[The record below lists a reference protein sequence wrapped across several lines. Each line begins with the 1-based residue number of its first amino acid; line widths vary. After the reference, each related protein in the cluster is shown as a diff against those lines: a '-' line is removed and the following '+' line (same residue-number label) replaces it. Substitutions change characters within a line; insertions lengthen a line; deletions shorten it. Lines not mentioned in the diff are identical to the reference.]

1 MLIKHSKFKN
11 TGILFELLVRQ
22 ITTDTLSGKNSEALN
37 ILKKYFSKTELGR
50 EYKLYESLI
59 KRTNLTEGKANMVIN
74 TVLENSKQ
82 LNKTALKKQ
91 KYNLIK
97 EIKNYYNLE
106 EFFKTKL
113 PNYKTQ
119 AAIYTLIESQNNN
132 TENIIENKL
141 VILEHLTLSNTKK
154 EANTNTTIEELANE
168 DKDTR
173 ILTYKILLEKFN
185 SKYIDFSSD
194 KKNILKEFINIVDNS
209 TKLKEFYNIKINEM
223 KLELVLLNKK
233 TKNKVTKIK
242 LNETLNFL
250 VTLGKNDKINNDNI
264 VNLLQYLYSMIGKP
278 NININSSFFKKVSG
292 DYCYL
297 YDLINANLNISF

>member
-22 ITTDTLSGKNSEALN
+22 ITTDTLSGRNSEALN

-113 PNYKTQ
+113 PNYKAQ
-119 AAIYTLIESQNNN
+119 AAVYTLIESQSINIS
-132 TENIIENKL
+132 TESTIENKL
-141 VILEHLTLSNTKK
+141 VILEHLTSSTNTKK
-154 EANTNTTIEELANE
+154 ETNTNLVIEELANE

-185 SKYIDFSSD
+185 NKYVDFSSN
-194 KKNILKEFINIVDNS
+194 KKNILKEFINVVDNS

-223 KLELVLLNKK
+223 KSELVLLNKK
-233 TKNKVTKIK
+233 TKNEVTKIK

-250 VTLGKNDKINNDNI
+250 VTLGKNDKINNDDI
-264 VNLLQYLYSMIGKP
+264 VNLLQYCDLIEEL
-278 NININSSFFKKVSG
+278 KKVNG
-292 DYCYL
+292 K
-297 YDLINANLNISF
+297 

>member
-59 KRTNLTEGKANMVIN
+59 KRTNLTEGKANMIIN

-119 AAIYTLIESQNNN
+119 AAIYTLIESQNTN

-154 EANTNTTIEELANE
+154 ETNTNTTIEELANE

-185 SKYIDFSSD
+185 SKYVDFSSN

-223 KLELVLLNKK
+223 KLELISLNKK
-233 TKNKVTKIK
+233 TKNEVTKIK

-264 VNLLQYLYSMIGKP
+264 VNLLQY
-278 NININSSFFKKVSG
+278 
-292 DYCYL
+292 C
-297 YDLINANLNISF
+297 DLIEELKQANEK

>member
-1 MLIKHSKFKN
+1 MKISHSKFKN

-113 PNYKTQ
+113 PNYKAQ
-119 AAIYTLIESQNNN
+119 AAIYTLIESQNTNVP

-154 EANTNTTIEELANE
+154 ETNVNTTIEELANE

-185 SKYIDFSSD
+185 SKYVDFSNN
-194 KKNILKEFINIVDNS
+194 KKNILKEFINVVDNS
-209 TKLKEFYNIKINEM
+209 TKLKEFYNVKINEM
-223 KLELVLLNKK
+223 KLELISLNKK
-233 TKNKVTKIK
+233 TKNEVTKIK

-250 VTLGKNDKINNDNI
+250 VTLGKNDKINNDDV
-264 VNLLQYLYSMIGKP
+264 VNLLQY
-278 NININSSFFKKVSG
+278 
-292 DYCYL
+292 C
-297 YDLINANLNISF
+297 DLIEELKKINGK